1 MAAKKQTIE
10 RHDQEEPGASVVCG
24 NRGALEGTGTCTS
37 ALLNGLDQAV
47 ECAGGDGPLPL
58 AVWRRWKGRL
68 GTRPFLGLF
77 RPKQRKISVLLEQ
90 VGWNHDNW
98 AVVVF

>member
-24 NRGALEGTGTCTS
+24 NRGALKGTGTCTS

-58 AVWRRWKGRL
+58 AVWRRWKRTPGHPTFSR
-68 GTRPFLGLF
+68 TVP
-77 RPKQRKISVLLEQ
+77 PQAKKDISSS
-90 VGWNHDNW
+90 
-98 AVVVF
+98 